1 VNLNLT
7 ILGQVVSFALFVW
20 FCARYVWP
28 PIVHAMQERERKI
41 ADGLAAAD
49 RAIRDLELAQE
60 RAAERLKEAKREA
73 AGIVDQ
79 ARRQAGS
86 ILDEAKAK
94 AQEEAERIKLAAQ
107 AEIERE
113 FNRAREEL
121 RNKVAMLAVAGAER
135 ILQREVGEAANS
147 ELVESLAAQL

>member
-1 VNLNLT
+1 VNINLT
-7 ILGQVVSFALFVW
+7 ILGQMVSFAIFVW
-20 FCARYVWP
+20 FCARYIWP
-28 PIVHAMQERERKI
+28 PIVNAMQEREKKI

-49 RAIRDLELAQE
+49 RATRDLELAQD

-73 AGIVDQ
+73 AGIVEQ
-79 ARRQAGS
+79 SRRQANS
-86 ILDEAKAK
+86 VLDEAKAK
-94 AQEEAERIKLAAQ
+94 ALEEAERIKVAAE

-121 RNKVAMLAVAGAER
+121 RNKVAMLVVAGAEQ

-147 ELVESLAAQL
+147 ELVDSLTAQL